1 MNLPTFSVT
10 EDLRKQR
17 PYPDGFHNLLTP
29 VALVGSGLILGKDRS
44 LIAAFEVSGTD
55 IANISEA
62 QRNHNADR
70 FNAALVQHFTGGYV
84 TTHEVIRRPSSD
96 YPAPHR
102 SHFKDRISRRIDQER
117 RESFEREG
125 RHFESINIL
134 SVRYKPQILENP
146 WFKEIFYTGKDVEA
160 ATSLDNDIRHFE
172 RILRSFEDSLTG
184 IVKLHRMAGYTVETP
199 SGLVIERDEF
209 INYLHS
215 AYTGL
220 THPVNIYPRQ
230 RHNLETVIGGQE
242 FFPGDI
248 CRVGMNYIATVSIL
262 SYPQESYPNILDNLS
277 HLPLAYRM
285 VNRMVWLDQH
295 ETIKAV
301 KSVSSVWE
309 QQIKDPLAQIFKT
322 KGKRDNL
329 DALNQVHDSQQVLAE
344 AHSGKIS
351 FGYLSQTL
359 VLYHSDFE
367 QIKMQAR
374 FVVQELNRLGF
385 AATQDTLNTPEAW
398 LGTLPGEVH
407 RNERRMLTDSL
418 HLTHM
423 APLTNIWTGAEYSP
437 NPFLPAGSPPLMH
450 LSTSGT
456 TPFRFNLHV
465 SDVGHTLLLGPT
477 GAGKS
482 VALSCLAAQFLRYE
496 GATICVF
503 DKGRSMQT
511 LVEACGGN
519 HYDIAGDDSALC
531 FAPLSLIDTDADQA
545 WAEEWVSV
553 LYETRTGKAPTPVQ
567 HSEIHRAMTL
577 LRENKAPNERS
588 LTDLLLTLQKRGA
601 DDDLKSAL
609 ERYTLNGTY
618 GELVDAREDNL
629 GSSHF
634 AVFEIEEL
642 MAMKEQI
649 AIPVL
654 LYLFRRFERSLK
666 GQPAL
671 LILDEAWVMLGHPVF
686 REKIRQWLKE
696 LRKKNCAVVLAT
708 QSLSD
713 AVQSKIYDVLLE
725 SCPTKI
731 LLPNEEADK
740 VGTSEHPG
748 PHDLYTMMGL
758 NEREIELIQHGRK
771 KRDYYIISP
780 EGRRMAELGLGPIA
794 LAFLAVSDKKS
805 LKRVKELQQL
815 HGLEWPEKWIRE
827 RTAGH
832 EAMVG

>member
-1 MNLPTFSVT
+1 MNLPSFSVT

-17 PYPDGFHNLLTP
+17 PYPDGFHTLTTP
-29 VALVGSGLILGKDRS
+29 VALVGSGLILGKDRA
-44 LIAAFEVSGTD
+44 LIAAYEINGPD
-55 IANISEA
+55 IANISNA
-62 QRNHNADR
+62 QRNHNAER
-70 FNAALVQHFTGGYV
+70 FNAALVQHFTGGFV
-84 TTHEVIRRPSSD
+84 TTHEVIRRPASE
-96 YPAPHR
+96 YPAPEK
-102 SHFKDRISRRIDQER
+102 SHFPESISQGIDEER
-117 RESFEREG
+117 RQSFQREG
-125 RHFESINIL
+125 RHFESVNIL
-134 SVRYKPQILENP
+134 TVRYKAQILENP
-146 WFKEIFYTGKDVEA
+146 WFKELFYTGKDEEA
-160 ATSLDNDIRHFE
+160 ATNLDSEITHFE

-184 IVKLHRMAGYTVETP
+184 IVKLHRMGSYQAKTP
-199 SGLVIERDEF
+199 SGVVIERDEL
-209 INYLHS
+209 INFLHS
-215 AYTGL
+215 TYTGL
-220 THPVNIYPRQ
+220 SHPVNIHPSQ

-248 CRVGMNYIATVSIL
+248 CRVGMNYIATISIL

-277 HLPLAYRM
+277 HLPLSYRM
-285 VNRMVWLDQH
+285 VNRMSWLDQH

-329 DALNQVHDSQQVLAE
+329 DALSQVNDSQIVLAE
-344 AHSGKIS
+344 AHSGKVA

-359 VLYHSDFE
+359 VLYCSDYE
-367 QIKMQAR
+367 QIQMQAR
-374 FVVQELNRLGF
+374 FIVQEINRLGF
-385 AATQDTLNTPEAW
+385 SATQDTLNTPEAW

-418 HLTHM
+418 HLSHM
-423 APLTNIWTGAEYSP
+423 APLTNIWTGAEHSP

-450 LSTSGT
+450 LATSGT

-482 VALSCLAAQFLRYE
+482 VGLAMLAAQFLRYD

-519 HYDIAGDDSALC
+519 HYDIAGDDSELC
-531 FAPLSLIDTDADQA
+531 FAPLSMIDTDSDQA
-545 WAEEWVSV
+545 WAEEWISI
-553 LYETRTGKAPTPVQ
+553 LYETRTGKATTPVQ
-567 HSEIHRAMTL
+567 QSEIHRAMTL

-588 LTDLLLTLQKRGA
+588 LTDLVLTLQKRGPE
-601 DDDLKSAL
+601 DDLKSAL

-634 AVFEIEEL
+634 SVFEIEEL

-740 VGTSEHPG
+740 VGTAEHPG
-748 PHDLYTMMGL
+748 PRDLYTMMGL
-758 NEREIELIQHGRK
+758 NEREIDLLQHGRK
-771 KRDYYIISP
+771 KRDYYVISP
-780 EGRRMAELGLGPIA
+780 EGRRMTELGLGPIA

-805 LKRVKELQQL
+805 LQRVKELQKL
-815 HGLEWPEKWIRE
+815 HGKDWADKWLSE
-827 RTAGH
+827 RTSGYEKSLA
-832 EAMVG
+832 